1 VIILVVV
8 AVATVALATAILNAR
23 TDDQASDPDGSR
35 APATPEPPASASPSA
50 GPARLATGC
59 VGGPDPA
66 TAVFT
71 AQTQAPADEIGG
83 VEFAAALTRWLFLYP
98 RDGRFEERLEGLVA
112 SSTDPETTTALTNL
126 RSREDEVPAGTRF
139 VAATAIGGYRV
150 IETSPEGVTAD
161 VAFGITRTI
170 ADGSSDHGTT
180 AVRVTVV
187 REDGRWNLAGLGDS
201 PAELAPITSAVGD
214 ELTPFVGGC

>member
-1 VIILVVV
+1 
-8 AVATVALATAILNAR
+8 
-23 TDDQASDPDGSR
+23 
-35 APATPEPPASASPSA
+35 
-50 GPARLATGC
+50 
-59 VGGPDPA
+59 
-66 TAVFT
+66 VFT

-98 RDGRFEERLEGLVA
+98 RDGLFEERLDGLVA
-112 SSTDPETTTALTNL
+112 ASTDAETTTVLTNL

-139 VAATAIGGYRV
+139 VASTAVGGYRL
-150 IETSPEGVTAD
+150 IETSRGGVTAD
-161 VAFGITRTI
+161 VAFGITRTL

-187 REDGRWNLAGLGDS
+187 REDGRWSLAGLGDP